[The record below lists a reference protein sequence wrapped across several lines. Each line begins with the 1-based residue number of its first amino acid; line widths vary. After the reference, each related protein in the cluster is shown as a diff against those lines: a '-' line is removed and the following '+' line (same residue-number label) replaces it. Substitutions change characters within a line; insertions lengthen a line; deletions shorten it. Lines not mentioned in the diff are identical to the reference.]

1 MIICKN
7 IIKKSWNIDLFYEE
21 KKSKI
26 NFLDRNKSTDNES
39 TLARFIFK
47 EETLNRNASDNE
59 NKHFIDSNEDKR
71 SKQIVQEREQ
81 EQQILKIILPHNRN
95 R

>member
-7 IIKKSWNIDLFYEE
+7 IIKKSWNIDLFDEK

>member
-7 IIKKSWNIDLFYEE
+7 IIKKSWNIDLFDEE

>member
-1 MIICKN
+1 MIVCKN
-7 IIKKSWNIDLFYEE
+7 IIKISWNIDLFDGG

-26 NFLDRNKSTDNES
+26 NFLDRNKSTNSEH

-47 EETLNRNASDNE
+47 EETLNRNASDNK

-71 SKQIVQEREQ
+71 SKQIVQEQQ
-81 EQQILKIILPHNRN
+81 EQQILKIILPHNQN

>member
-7 IIKKSWNIDLFYEE
+7 IIKMLLNVGFIRWG

-26 NFLDRNKSTDNES
+26 NFLDRNKSTDSES